1 MIRTLGASALAAVL
15 LHAVAA
21 YAQDTDMPSSP
32 DFSESAGLWNVEGFA
47 LGRGNT
53 IVCKIQK
60 EAADGSPFAYM
71 SMISAG
77 SDGTTLIDA
86 YVTKTALP
94 EGSVPT
100 VTIYFDGKKAV
111 ELTGGVEKG
120 YLHTDIAK
128 LAPVTM
134 KRIIEFFIRSSSLVE
149 IASFRGLPSEKTT
162 VDLTD
167 SDAAFTKRGICAKA
181 VMEVGMERMRNGG

>member
-1 MIRTLGASALAAVL
+1 
-15 LHAVAA
+15 
-21 YAQDTDMPSSP
+21 
-32 DFSESAGLWNVEGFA
+32 
-47 LGRGNT
+47 
-53 IVCKIQK
+53 
-60 EAADGSPFAYM
+60 
-71 SMISAG
+71 
-77 SDGTTLIDA
+77 
-86 YVTKTALP
+86 
-94 EGSVPT
+94 VPT